1 LNIAAVFL
9 KLDTRRSGKSASC
22 PSRLAEQFEEETNL
36 LHLPGSELTY
46 LSHSAF
52 QLVITPNAVSWLTV
66 VILSLVLCED
76 ESASLK
82 SREQNTRIF
91 ANRMP
96 ERILAPEI
104 QKVTGNWRKL
114 HN

>member
-1 LNIAAVFL
+1 VG
-9 KLDTRRSGKSASC
+9 SPASC
-22 PSRLAEQFEEETNL
+22 PRRLAKQFEEETNL
-36 LHLPGSELTY
+36 LHLPGSEPTY
-46 LSHSAF
+46 LSRSAR
-52 QLVITPNAVSWLTV
+52 QLVITPNTVSRLTV
-66 VILSLVLCED
+66 VILFLVLCED
-76 ESASLK
+76 KSMSLK
-82 SREQNTRIF
+82 SREQNMRII